1 MKKRFFLVAAI
12 AALFVF
18 IISISSCEKP
28 AANKAFV
35 GTYRVSGSCVDGSTI
50 STVPISITAGASATA
65 IVINFTSGISLNGTV
80 SGSNFTIPDQ
90 YLTDNSGNVWT
101 YNGTGSVTGSFLT
114 LTYYGGWSGGENQ
127 CTLTGSH

>member
-1 MKKRFFLVAAI
+1 MKKKFLFVAALT
-12 AALFVF
+12 ALFVF
-18 IISISSCEKP
+18 IIGISSCEKP

-35 GTYRVSGSCVDGSTI
+35 GSYSVSGSCVDGSTI
-50 STVPISITAGASATA
+50 ASAP
-65 IVINFTSGISLNGTV
+65 IVISAGSSATSIVITFGGRINLNATV

-127 CTLTGSH
+127 CTLSGSH